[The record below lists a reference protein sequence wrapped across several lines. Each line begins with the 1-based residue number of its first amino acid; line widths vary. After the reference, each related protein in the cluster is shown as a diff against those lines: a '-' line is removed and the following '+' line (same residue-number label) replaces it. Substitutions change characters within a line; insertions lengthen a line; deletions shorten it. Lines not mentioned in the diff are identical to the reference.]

1 MGVTEDLADELA
13 LKVIKYVD
21 ASGDD
26 GVISEIVGIL
36 GATSQSAEEAFLTSM
51 RVRRANMAAR
61 AHLLNRVKKFQK
73 AGGRRRR
80 GQGRARNLTAI
91 AIRTGDPRQA
101 G

>member
-26 GVISEIVGIL
+26 SVISEIVGIL
-36 GATSQSAEEAFLTSM
+36 GATSQTAEEAFLTSM

-61 AHLLNRVKKFQK
+61 ALLLNRVKKFQETQA
-73 AGGRRRR
+73 AGGD
-80 GQGRARNLTAI
+80 AAKDAPET
-91 AIRTGDPRQA
+91 
-101 G
+101 

>member
-26 GVISEIVGIL
+26 QVISDIVKVL

-51 RVRRANMAAR
+51 RVRRANIKAR
-61 AHLLNRVKKFQK
+61 ELLLARVKKFQAEQAAK
-73 AGGRRRR
+73 AGNTDGEAE
-80 GQGRARNLTAI
+80 G
-91 AIRTGDPRQA
+91 
-101 G
+101 

>member
-26 GVISEIVGIL
+26 GVISDIVKIL

-51 RVRRANMAAR
+51 RVRRANQSAR
-61 AHLLNRVKKFQK
+61 ALLVERVKEWQSKQA
-73 AGGRRRR
+73 AGD
-80 GQGRARNLTAI
+80 ASVPEDNE
-91 AIRTGDPRQA
+91 
-101 G
+101 